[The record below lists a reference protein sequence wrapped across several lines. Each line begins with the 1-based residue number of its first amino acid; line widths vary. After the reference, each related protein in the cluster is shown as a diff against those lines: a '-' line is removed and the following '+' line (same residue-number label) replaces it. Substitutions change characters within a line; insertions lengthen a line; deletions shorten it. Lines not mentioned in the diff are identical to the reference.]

1 MAKRNSKKKAE
12 KKKETAPVEKRET
25 LQSWGLHDSQLSIL
39 MQAQERHK
47 QELLPLQQYHRDQMK
62 RFLVDIA
69 KELGVPDDIQVRL
82 EGNKFVEVKPPP
94 QPSPT
99 TQDLTKVK
107 G

>member
-1 MAKRNSKKKAE
+1 MAKRKNNKKPSPQQE
-12 KKKETAPVEKRET
+12 VSPVGKIEP

-47 QELLPLQQYHRDQMK
+47 QELVPLQQYHRDQMK
-62 RFLVDIA
+62 RFLIDIA
-69 KELGVPDDIQVRL
+69 KELGVPEDIQVRL
-82 EGNKFVEVKPPP
+82 DGKKFVEVKPPP